1 MKKTVI
7 LGLIVA
13 FVLGA
18 CVLPTIPTPN
28 TGSTPD
34 TGPTADVAGTVD
46 ALLKTAVAQT
56 LTAQP
61 ALTSAPPTDA
71 PVGTDTPITFVEAS
85 PIPGTTDSATVT
97 STSIPDLTTTPATAT
112 SGPADAAFTATLAAA
127 ANPATL
133 IPTLTI
139 RLYGTLPPAVPSG
152 DITLINKSKTEAY
165 ISLQVTS
172 IDGRYAIL
180 EYPVVGTISI
190 KAPTGFYLY
199 VAWVGGN
206 KMVGNF
212 RLRGNEDLS
221 ITLHKDKVVIQ

>member
-7 LGLIVA
+7 TGLIVA
-13 FVLGA
+13 FLLGA
-18 CVLPTIPTPN
+18 CVLPTFPTPN
-28 TGSTPD
+28 TGSTPN

-61 ALTSAPPTDA
+61 TITSAPLSDTPIA
-71 PVGTDTPITFVEAS
+71 TDTPISFVEAS
-85 PIPGTTDSATVT
+85 PIPSTSESATFT

-112 SGPADAAFTATLAAA
+112 SGPADSISTATL
-127 ANPATL
+127 PAVPSTL

-139 RLYGTLPPAVPSG
+139 RTYGTLPPAVPSG
-152 DITLINKSKTEAY
+152 DITLVNKAKTQAY

-172 IDGRYAIL
+172 IDGRYAII
-180 EYPVVGTISI
+180 EYPVVGKISI

-212 RLRGNEDLS
+212 RLSGNEGLS
-221 ITLHKDKVVIQ
+221 IILYKDKVVIQ

>member
-7 LGLIVA
+7 LGVIVA
-13 FVLGA
+13 FTLGA
-18 CVLPTIPTPN
+18 CVLPAIPTSN
-28 TGSTPD
+28 TGSTPN

-56 LTAQP
+56 VTAQP
-61 ALTSAPPTDA
+61 TITSALP
-71 PVGTDTPITFVEAS
+71 TDTPIAFVEAS
-85 PIPGTTDSATVT
+85 PVLVTTESSPATLM
-97 STSIPDLTTTPATAT
+97 SIPDLTTTPATAT
-112 SGPADAAFTATLAAA
+112 SGPADSTTTATLAAG
-127 ANPATL
+127 PSTL

-139 RLYGTLPPAVPSG
+139 RTYGTLPPAVPSG
-152 DITLINKSKTEAY
+152 DITLVNKAKTQAY

-172 IDGRYAIL
+172 IDGRYAII
-180 EYPVVGTISI
+180 EYPVVGRISI

-212 RLRGNEDLS
+212 RLSGNEDLS
-221 ITLHKDKVVIQ
+221 IILYKDKVVIQ

>member
-1 MKKTVI
+1 MKMTVI
-7 LGLIVA
+7 LGSIVA
-13 FVLGA
+13 LALGA
-18 CVLPTIPTPN
+18 CVLPAISTPN
-28 TGSTPD
+28 TGSTPNI
-34 TGPTADVAGTVD
+34 GPNADVAGTVD
-46 ALLKTAVAQT
+46 AMLKTAVAQT

-61 ALTSAPPTDA
+61 TVTSALP
-71 PVGTDTPITFVEAS
+71 TDTPITFVESS
-85 PIPGTTDSATVT
+85 PVPVTTDSPTATL
-97 STSIPDLTTTPATAT
+97 TSIPDLTTTPATAT
-112 SGPADAAFTATLAAA
+112 SGAADATFTATLAA

-139 RLYGTLPPAVPSG
+139 RTYGTLPPAVPSG
-152 DITLINKSKTEAY
+152 DLTLVNKAKTQAY

-172 IDGRYAIL
+172 IDGRYAII
-180 EYPVVGTISI
+180 EYPVVGQISI

-221 ITLHKDKVVIQ
+221 IILYKDKVVIQ

>member
-13 FVLGA
+13 LALGG
-18 CVLPTIPTPN
+18 CVLPAIPTTN

-34 TGPTADVAGTVD
+34 TGPTVDVAGTVD
-46 ALLKTAVAQT
+46 AILKNALAQT

-61 ALTSAPPTDA
+61 TVTSVPPTDTPT
-71 PVGTDTPITFVEAS
+71 PVLESFVPVTVVASTFTPTLVTDLA
-85 PIPGTTDSATVT
+85 TTS
-97 STSIPDLTTTPATAT
+97 ATAT
-112 SGPADAAFTATLAAA
+112 GGPGDSISTATLAAVV
-127 ANPATL
+127 PGTS

-139 RLYGTLPPAVPSG
+139 RLWGTLPPAVPSS
-152 DITLINKSKTEAY
+152 DIILINKSKTQAY

-172 IDGRYAIL
+172 PDGRYAVL
-180 EYPVVGTISI
+180 EYPVVGRIEI
-190 KAPTGFYLY
+190 KAPIGSYLY

-212 RLRGNEDLS
+212 KLHGNEELS
-221 ITLHKDKVVIQ
+221 ITLYKDKIDVH

>member
-13 FVLGA
+13 LALGG
-18 CVLPTIPTPN
+18 CVLPAIPTTN

-34 TGPTADVAGTVD
+34 TGPAADVAGTVD
-46 ALLKTAVAQT
+46 ALLRTAVAQT

-61 ALTSAPPTDA
+61 IVTSTPPTDM
-71 PVGTDTPITFVEAS
+71 PVATDTPITFVESS
-85 PIPGTTDSATVT
+85 PVPGTTDTP
-97 STSIPDLTTTPATAT
+97 STTLTTLPDLTTTPATAT
-112 SGPADAAFTATLAAA
+112 SGPADATLTATLAAA
-127 ANPATL
+127 IPATL

-139 RLYGTLPPAVPSG
+139 RTYGTLPPAVPSS
-152 DITLINKSKTEAY
+152 DITLINKSKTQAY

-172 IDGRYAIL
+172 IDDRYAIL
-180 EYPVVGTISI
+180 EYPVIGTVNI
-190 KAPTGFYLY
+190 KAPLGYYLY

-212 RLRGNEDLS
+212 RLHGNEDLS
-221 ITLHKDKVVIQ
+221 ITLYKDKVVIK